1 MTLVRKFLPGW
12 SLLHVRAIR
21 ALEGTVPG
29 AGTQLVGLVPVTTDS
44 SHITVGVVEEAEGL
58 IMEDMVTWATG
69 IRTVMGATQEVRIG
83 GTKVHHATMK
93 LLLF

>member
-1 MTLVRKFLPGW
+1 MCTVDRCDVQELRKKCLV
-12 SLLHVRAIR
+12 SS
-21 ALEGTVPG
+21 

-44 SHITVGVVEEAEGL
+44 SHITVGVVVEAEGL

-83 GTKVHHATMK
+83 GTKVHHATTK